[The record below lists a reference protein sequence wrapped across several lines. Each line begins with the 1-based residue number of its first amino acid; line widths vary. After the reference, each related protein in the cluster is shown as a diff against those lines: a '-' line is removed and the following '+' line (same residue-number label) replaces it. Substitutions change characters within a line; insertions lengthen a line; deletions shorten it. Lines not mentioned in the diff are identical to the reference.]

1 MTKPHIRTPVHAM
14 PETNVAKILVVDDE
28 AELKNAL
35 VEALSAQ
42 SFEVRGFTNGA
53 HALSVLRQEAFDIL
67 LSDLMMPE
75 MDGITLVEKALEID
89 PHLVTIIMTGQ
100 GTIQTAVDAMKV
112 GAFDYVLKPFRM
124 ATLLP
129 TLTRAINS
137 RRLRLENMQLRET
150 VAIYELCQTIALT
163 LDQQTLISK
172 LADAALQQTEA
183 DEVSV
188 LLPIEE
194 SNELYV
200 AAVRGENRQ

>member
-28 AELKNAL
+28 AELKDAL

-124 ATLLP
+124 QSVMPLLA
-129 TLTRAINS
+129 RALNA
-137 RRLRLENMQLRET
+137 RRLRLENLQLRET
-150 VAIYELCQTIALT
+150 VAIYELSQTIAFT
-163 LDQQTLISK
+163 LDPQTIIRK
-172 LADAALQQTEA
+172 LADAALQQTDA
-183 DEVSV
+183 DEVSI
-188 LLPIEE
+188 LLPADDTEV
-194 SNELYV
+194 LDD
-200 AAVRGENRQ
+200 AAGRD